1 MLYNNIV
8 LKIRHLGGICMN
20 SMYGYFV
27 VDNNY
32 DNYPSWIKIENYIFC
47 ENFSKILK
55 YFKKR

>member
-1 MLYNNIV
+1 
-8 LKIRHLGGICMN
+8 MN

-32 DNYPSWIKIENYIFC
+32 DNYPSWIKSENYIFC

-55 YFKKR
+55 YFKKKIITITTN